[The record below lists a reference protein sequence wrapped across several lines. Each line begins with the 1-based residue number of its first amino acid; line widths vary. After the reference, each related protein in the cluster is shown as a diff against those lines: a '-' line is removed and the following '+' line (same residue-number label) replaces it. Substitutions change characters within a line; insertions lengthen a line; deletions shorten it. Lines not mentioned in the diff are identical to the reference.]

1 MTSLLVVDNHDS
13 FTFTLVDYLLTL
25 GATVEVV
32 ESDSL
37 SLAAALD
44 RPVDGFL
51 LSPGPGHPDAAGISV
66 ALAAACIAERR
77 PLFGVCLGHQ
87 AIARAVGIPV
97 VRTAPVHGKPVA
109 CRHDGSGLFAG
120 LPSPIS
126 VARYNSLTVASA
138 NGALL
143 VNDALVANGALVANA
158 WDDNAWDDNAC
169 DGPGILGLRHRDA
182 PVHGVQF
189 HPESIVSEHGHA
201 ILGAFLVI
209 CH

>member
-13 FTFTLVDYLLTL
+13 FTFTLVDYLLIL

-77 PLFGVCLGHQ
+77 PLLGVCLGHQ

-97 VRTAPVHGKPVA
+97 VRTAPVHAKPVA

-126 VARYNSLTVASA
+126 VARYNSLTVAIASD
-138 NGALL
+138 ALL
-143 VNDALVANGALVANA
+143 ANA
-158 WDDNAWDDNAC
+158 WDANAL

-189 HPESIVSEHGHA
+189 HPESIISEHGHA
-201 ILGAFLVI
+201 ILGAFLAI